1 MNGILEGRRVF
12 ITCGIDYANG
22 PPHLG
27 HAFEKIGADALVRYL
42 RLKNIPVRFSI
53 GMDEHGLKVLQSAE
67 AAGVTPQEW
76 VDDIA
81 ARFRDA
87 WRRLSISNDDFI
99 RTTEPRHHRA
109 VADMIAR
116 MRASDDLYVSTY
128 AGYYCV
134 GCEAY
139 KGGDELVARQQGE
152 GDGEG
157 EGQGRRGTGSGEGE
171 GEGRGHGDVVHDLAC
186 PIHPSRNLLW
196 YEEENWF
203 FRLSRYQERLL
214 QLLDERPEFVQPEA
228 RRNEIRRVI
237 EGGLEDI
244 SVSRSRLP
252 WGVPWPEDAQHTVY
266 VWIDALTNY
275 LTVIGFPDERFRD
288 WWPATHVIGK
298 DITRF
303 HCIYWPAMLLSAS
316 IDPPNTVWAHGF
328 VEFGGRKMSKSEGVT
343 FELGPAIERYGPDAL
358 RYYLLR
364 ETPWNGDGEVSWER
378 FDERYTAD
386 LANDLGNLASRS
398 LTMIEKYRDGVV
410 PEGERTEL
418 DARLA
423 DALVAYRAAM
433 DVSLLHNGAAAAL
446 ELVSA
451 ANGFIE
457 VRAPWKQAKDPA
469 LAADLDATLASLA
482 RALVALATLF
492 HPFMPTKMEELAR
505 SLGLEAPLPLDRVA
519 EHDASGTRAHR
530 GDILFPRPEVA
541 ARR

>member
-1 MNGILEGRRVF
+1 MNGSIEGRRVY
-12 ITCGIDYANG
+12 ITTAIDYANG

-27 HAFEKIGADALVRYL
+27 HAFEKIGADAIVRYL
-42 RLKNIPVRFSI
+42 RLKNVPVRFSI

-67 AAGVTPQEW
+67 AAGITPQEW
-76 VDDIA
+76 VDGIA

-87 WRRLSISNDDFI
+87 WSRLAISNDDFI

-109 VADMIAR
+109 VAEMIAR
-116 MRASDDLYVSTY
+116 MKASEDLYLSTY

-139 KGGDELVARQQGE
+139 KGVDELIVR
-152 GDGEG
+152 DGSSRADAHALST
-157 EGQGRRGTGSGEGE
+157 GRK
-171 GEGRGHGDVVHDLAC
+171 HGDPVKELAC
-186 PIHPSRNLLW
+186 PIHPSRDLLW
-196 YEEENWF
+196 YEEGNWF

-252 WGVPWPEDAQHTVY
+252 WGVTWPDDPEHTVY

-275 LTVIGFPDERFRD
+275 LTAIGFPDERYRD
-288 WWPATHVIGK
+288 WWPAGAHVIGK

-303 HCIYWPAMLLSAS
+303 HCIYWPAMLLSAG
-316 IDPPNTVWAHGF
+316 IEPPVGVWAHGF
-328 VEFGGRKMSKSEGVT
+328 AEFQGRKMSKSEGVT
-343 FELGPAIERYGPDAL
+343 FELGPAIDRYGPDAL

-364 ETPWNGDGEVSWER
+364 EVPWNGDGEISWER

-386 LANDLGNLASRS
+386 LANDLGNLANRS
-398 LTMIEKYRDGVV
+398 LTMLEKYREGTVPQAQRTDLDG
-410 PEGERTEL
+410 RI
-418 DARLA
+418 A
-423 DALVAYRAAM
+423 DAIVAYRAAM
-433 DVSLLHNGAAAAL
+433 DANLLHNGAAAAM

-457 VRAPWKQAKDPA
+457 ARAPWKQAKDPA
-469 LAADLDATLASLA
+469 LAADLDATLASLM
-482 RALVALATLF
+482 RSLVALASLL
-492 HPFMPTKMEELAR
+492 HPFMPAKMEELAR
-505 SLGLEAPLPLDRVA
+505 ALGLEAPLPLDRLA
-519 EHDASGTRAHR
+519 GHDPAGRPMRKGA
-530 GDILFPRPEVA
+530 ILFPRPEPTA
-541 ARR
+541 A